1 MPLYRYRAVS
11 PAGEV
16 STGES
21 DASNESDLVDRLR
34 DQGLMPTQ
42 IVASAGSAVAASGTG
57 PRAPR
62 RRLFASKHVT
72 RDQLLAITRSSVAS
86 SRVIARS

>member
-11 PAGEV
+11 PAGEI

-21 DASNESDLVDRLR
+21 DAPTEKDLVERLR

-42 IVASAGSAVAASGTG
+42 IAPSAGGAGTAAAATG
-57 PRAPR
+57 ARAPR
-62 RRLFASKHVT
+62 RRWFASKTVT
-72 RDQLLAITRSSVAS
+72 RDQLLGITCRSTAH
-86 SRVIARS
+86 SRS